1 MRSGAVCRRRRSKTD
16 LKTEYTKGGG
26 ETVSKKKILWI
37 CGIAWLKKD
46 NTYFPEATYPGIVSG
61 SAFQQAIIEGLE
73 DQGYNVRILSDC
85 DMSSGERLE
94 WSHNGKSHDVRVA
107 GNGNRFLRIPTKIIH
122 LFKEISRGDVL
133 DGIEYVC
140 AYEMHLPY
148 LLCLHKIKKRNPH
161 IKTVLICPDVSIY
174 MDLDAKKKPVKS
186 FLKQI
191 EHILSHWLLKCV
203 DGYVLFTE
211 QMNEHFGKY
220 GKPYTVIEGVY
231 RNKYPLTETPKKNYI
246 MHAGSL
252 HYNIG
257 IEELIEAFEQLSDK
271 TVELWFF
278 GSGAMDG
285 YIREKAKENNRIR
298 HMGFVDPQLLFEY
311 EKKAMLLVNV
321 RDPKAE
327 YTRYSFPSKTFEY
340 MASGTVFLTTD
351 LPGIPA
357 EYKDY
362 IVTIPNNCVEEVKK
376 GIEQVLVLSEEE
388 RDAIG
393 KRARDFILNRKN
405 KDIQSRKFSG
415 FLSAL
420 D

>member
-1 MRSGAVCRRRRSKTD
+1 M
-16 LKTEYTKGGG
+16 
-26 ETVSKKKILWI
+26 SKKNILWI
-37 CGIAWLKKD
+37 CGIAWLRDD
-46 NTYFPEATYPGIVSG
+46 NSYFPEAAYPGIVSG

-73 DQGYNVRILSDC
+73 NQGHDVRILSDC

-94 WSHNGKSHDVRVA
+94 WSHNGRSHDVRVA

-122 LFKEISRGDVL
+122 LFKEISRKNVL

-148 LLCLHKIKKRNPH
+148 LLCLNRIKKRNPH

-174 MDLDAKKKPVKS
+174 MDLDAKKKPIKS
-186 FLKQI
+186 FLKKI
-191 EHILSHWLLKCV
+191 EHIVSQRLLKRV

-211 QMNEHFGKY
+211 QMNDYFGKY
-220 GKPYTVIEGVY
+220 GKPHTVIEGVY
-231 RNKYPLTETPKKNYI
+231 RDKYPLTEAPKKNYI

-257 IEELIEAFEQLSDK
+257 IEELIGAFEQLPDPE
-271 TVELWFF
+271 VELWFF

-298 HMGFVDPQLLFEY
+298 HMGFVDPKLLFEY
-311 EKKAMLLVNV
+311 EKQAALLVNV
-321 RDPKAE
+321 RDPNAE
-327 YTRYSFPSKTFEY
+327 YTKYSFPSKTFEY

-362 IVTIPNNCVEEVKK
+362 IVTIENNRVEEVRR
-376 GIEQVLVLSEEE
+376 GLEQVLGLSEQE
-388 RDAIG
+388 RDAFG
-393 KRARDFILNRKN
+393 KRARAFALRYKN
-405 KDIQSRKFSG
+405 KEMQSKKFAD
-415 FLSAL
+415 FLNAL